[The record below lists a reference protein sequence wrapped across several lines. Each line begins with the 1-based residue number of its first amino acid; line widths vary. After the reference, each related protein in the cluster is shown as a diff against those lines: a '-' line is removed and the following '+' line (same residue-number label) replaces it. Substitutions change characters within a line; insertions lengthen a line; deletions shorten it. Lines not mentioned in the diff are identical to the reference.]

1 MSTLEV
7 DKIIPQSG
15 TNLQVG
21 EASDTIKVPSG
32 ATLDIESGATL
43 DATGATITGFDAAS
57 DEKVKVT
64 ANDTTPGFLTTKVL
78 AGTNISLT
86 VGNASNNET
95 LTAAFTGNLNA
106 SITNAGTFA
115 DARIPNLNASKI
127 TAGTLDA
134 GRIPNLNASKINAG
148 TIATARLGS
157 GTASSSTFLRGDQTY
172 ATPAGGVT
180 FKEGGTNFT
189 NSLLVGQN
197 STGTLSSAEGNVGV
211 GPGVFESLTSGDN
224 NIAVGR
230 DALTSVTTGQYNTAV
245 GKDALDAVI
254 SGGFNTAVGLAA
266 LGQATSSNNVAVGD
280 RALDAVTSGANNIA
294 LGSESGAASNW
305 LKWTTESNRLTLGN
319 NDITNSYVKVDWTV
333 GSDVRDKT
341 NFGTIPHGLNFVNQL
356 NPVSFQF
363 KKSREDDTP
372 HGNLRYGFKAQEI
385 LALEKANNG
394 TNVIVDDEF
403 EEHLNLTNSHLTPIL
418 VKAIKEQQTVIEN
431 LTTRIT
437 TLENA

>member
-1 MSTLEV
+1 MGVSAGACNT
-7 DKIIPQSG
+7 
-15 TNLQVG
+15 TG
-21 EASDTIKVPSG
+21 EH
-32 ATLDIESGATL
+32 
-43 DATGATITGFDAAS
+43 ITGIGFEAL
-57 DEKVKVT
+57 K
-64 ANDTTPGFLTTKVL
+64 ANT
-78 AGTNISLT
+78 
-86 VGNASNNET
+86 
-95 LTAAFTGNLNA
+95 TAADN
-106 SITNAGTFA
+106 
-115 DARIPNLNASKI
+115 
-127 TAGTLDA
+127 TAVGY
-134 GRIPNLNASKINAG
+134 R
-148 TIATARLGS
+148 
-157 GTASSSTFLRGDQTY
+157 
-172 ATPAGGVT
+172 
-180 FKEGGTNFT
+180 
-189 NSLLVGQN
+189 SLLVN
-197 STGTLSSAEGNVGV
+197 
-211 GPGVFESLTSGDN
+211 
-224 NIAVGR
+224 
-230 DALTSVTTGQYNTAV
+230 TTGQYNTAV

-254 SGGFNTAVGLAA
+254 SGNYNTAVGLAA
-266 LGQATSSNNVAVGD
+266 LGQVTSSNNVAVGD
-280 RALDAVTSGANNIA
+280 RALDAVTSGGNNIA

>member
-1 MSTLEV
+1 MAQH
-7 DKIIPQSG
+7 DHDIANQSFPAFRTDLNNVLG
-15 TNLQVG
+15 AINSSNSG
-21 EASDTIKVPSG
+21 SSRPSS
-32 ATLDIESGATL
+32 A
-43 DATGATITGFDAAS
+43 
-57 DEKVKVT
+57 V
-64 ANDTTPGFLTTKVL
+64 
-78 AGTNISLT
+78 
-86 VGNASNNET
+86 
-95 LTAAFTGNLNA
+95 
-106 SITNAGTFA
+106 
-115 DARIPNLNASKI
+115 
-127 TAGTLDA
+127 
-134 GRIPNLNASKINAG
+134 AG
-148 TIATARLGS
+148 TIWLDTSGAATSQLLKFYDGAADITLATVNF
-157 GTASSSTFLRGDQTY
+157 TANTVEF
-172 ATPAGGVT
+172 AGGGGIT
-180 FKEGGTNFT
+180 HKEGGTNFT

-266 LGQATSSNNVAVGD
+266 LGQCTSSLNVAVGD

-385 LALEKANNG
+385 LALEKTNSG